1 MEGRRNSAAVGAG
14 SGYGCQTFL
23 PHIRAHGEG
32 GHLVSTASVTGLF
45 APMPGVAVYNAAKAG
60 IIALSETLAAELA
73 GTSIGVSVVI
83 PAFMQTR
90 AIENADRNAPPV
102 PIYTWTGIY
111 VGVNSGYAFGKQTP
125 GSLFGDSF
133 SAFNYNA
140 NGWLGGLT
148 AGAQIQNG
156 HTLLGLEAALIG
168 RTSTARHRVQYR
180 LMALR

>member
-32 GHLVSTASVTGLF
+32 DHIVSTASVTGLF

-90 AIENADRNAPPV
+90 AIENADRNRPKRFGERTVQSPEARQQMAVPV
-102 PIYTWTGIY
+102 RA
-111 VGVNSGYAFGKQTP
+111 GVDPNEVAEKVMHAIRENE
-125 GSLFGDSF
+125 LFVF
-133 SAFNYNA
+133 S
-140 NGWLGGLT
+140 
-148 AGAQIQNG
+148 
-156 HTLLGLEAALIG
+156 HPE
-168 RTSTARHRVQYR
+168 
-180 LMALR
+180 